1 MGTTAASAMTSNSGL
16 SNDLP
21 VVVKVTPVGADNRRV
36 VVWRRSVLRIPGST
50 IVLACMVAAA

>member
-1 MGTTAASAMTSNSGL
+1 MTSNSGL

-21 VVVKVTPVGADNRRV
+21 DVVKVTPVGADNRRV